1 MNKNETFTIVGFE
14 YIKINGK
21 PLMVAK
27 LDNGKTM
34 MMSTLTRPYT
44 HKLTMWQRVK
54 MFFKNIFKRDQFPLN
69 NLICSQVWY
78 NTYTGMCTQITH
90 I

>member
-1 MNKNETFTIVGFE
+1 MNKNDTFSIVGFE

-21 PLMVAK
+21 TLMVAK

-34 MMSTLTRPYT
+34 MMSTLIRPCT

-54 MFFKNIFKRDQFPLN
+54 MFFRNIFKRD
-69 NLICSQVWY
+69 
-78 NTYTGMCTQITH
+78 
-90 I
+90 

>member
-27 LDNGKTM
+27 LDNGKIM
-34 MMSTLTRPYT
+34 MMSTLTKPHHYE
-44 HKLTMWQRVK
+44 LTMWQRVK
-54 MFFKNIFKRDQFPLN
+54 MFFKNIFKRD
-69 NLICSQVWY
+69 
-78 NTYTGMCTQITH
+78 
-90 I
+90 